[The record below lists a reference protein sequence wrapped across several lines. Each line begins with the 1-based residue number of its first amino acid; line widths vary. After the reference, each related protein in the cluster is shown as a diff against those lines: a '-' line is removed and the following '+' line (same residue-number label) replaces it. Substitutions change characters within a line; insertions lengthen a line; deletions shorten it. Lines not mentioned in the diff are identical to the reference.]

1 MRAAHSEDE
10 GANPDLMRPIP
21 TDWDVKNNILEA
33 IGDTPL
39 VRMQRVAAGL
49 SPILLAKV
57 ESFNP
62 GGSVKD
68 RIGLPMVEDF
78 ERRGVLKPGGMV
90 VECTSGNTG
99 VGIAMACAVRGYRA
113 TFTMPDKMSL
123 EKIRLLKAYGARVIV
138 TPTAVPP
145 ESPESY
151 YSVARRIVEE
161 TPNSV
166 HTNQYDNQVNPETHY
181 RTTGPEIWRQTRGRI
196 DIFVAGMGTCGTIS
210 GVGRYLKEQNP
221 SVRIVG
227 ADPEGSMLKQFVDTG
242 TLGEA
247 HVYKTEG
254 IGEDFIPTTLHKQYI
269 DEVVTVNDRQ
279 SLNMARRLAREEGLL
294 VGGSCGTAMFAALE
308 VAKRAPADSVIVVL
322 LPDTGERYLSKVH
335 SDEWMKENRLLEGFD
350 PSVGE
355 VVERRPS
362 GLPRLVTVEDRSVVR
377 EAIALIRQYGV
388 SQLPVLR
395 GGANVGVVNEAKV
408 LRQVLEDDRVLS
420 QSVTAVMDPP
430 LPELNA
436 QESAERAKS
445 YLSQRDGAVLVRDG
459 DRLVGIVT
467 RFDLLDFIL

>member
-1 MRAAHSEDE
+1 
-10 GANPDLMRPIP
+10 MRPIP
-21 TDWDVKNNILEA
+21 SDWDVKNNILEA

-39 VRMQRVAAGL
+39 IRMQRVTAGL
-49 SPILLAKV
+49 SPVILAKV

-78 ERRGVLKPGGMV
+78 ERRGLLKPGGMV

-99 VGIAMACAVRGYRA
+99 VGIAMACAVRGYRS

-181 RTTGPEIWRQTRGRI
+181 RTTGPEIWRQTRGRV

-221 SVRIVG
+221 NIRIVG
-227 ADPEGSMLKQFVDTG
+227 ADPEGSMLKQYVDTG
-242 TLGEA
+242 TLGES

-254 IGEDFIPTTLHKQYI
+254 IGEDFIPTTLHKQYV
-269 DEVVTVNDRQ
+269 DEVITVNDRQ
-279 SLNMARRLAREEGLL
+279 ALNMARRLAREEGLL
-294 VGGSCGTAMFAALE
+294 VGGSCGTAMYAALE
-308 VAKRAPADSVIVVL
+308 VAKRSPADSVIVVL

-335 SDEWMKENRLLEGFD
+335 SDEWMKENRLLDGFD
-350 PSVGE
+350 PSISE
-355 VVERRPS
+355 VVERRPA
-362 GLPRLVTVEDRSVVR
+362 GLPRLVTVDDKSVVR
-377 EAIALIRQYGV
+377 DAIALIRQYGV

-395 GGANVGVVNEAKV
+395 DGANVGVVNESKV
-408 LRQVLEDDRVLS
+408 LQQVLEDDRVLS

-430 LPELNA
+430 LPEVSA

-445 YLSQRDGAVLVRDG
+445 YLSQRNGAVLVRDG
-459 DRLVGIVT
+459 DQLVGIVT